1 MGTDCTTFLA
11 DLFLDT
17 LEAEYIYKKK
27 ETKTKI
33 NTEVEALSS
42 FSGILMMFNY

>member
-1 MGTDCTTFLA
+1 MGTNCTTFLA

-17 LEAEYIYKKK
+17 LEAEYILKK

-42 FSGILMMFNY
+42 FSGILMLLNY